1 MKLFRFTFVTLIP
14 ALAVAQTTCTDNA
27 TFKFNHDDTDELM
40 GCDWLT
46 KDNAEDRKAK
56 YCVRGPIKGA
66 CLASCDFCLCEDRSS
81 FTFDLDNGNKQQDC
95 KWFGLRN
102 TDKRRAT
109 YCNHGSKDDV
119 AGFAIGAACVNACGF
134 CTPAITT
141 PPQPQSPLEDDSS
154 SWKFIVMSD
163 LHSFERYAPY
173 PDDYVLYN
181 RQESV
186 LSKIHDNYGGDL
198 IILPGDTQQG
208 NWNVQSWIDKHFPGL
223 SAKEAVYQA
232 GVNCYS
238 TMRKLF
244 ADSGYGKILVAI
256 GDHELGDNYWA
267 PNDSKT
273 LSIPDFR
280 KSFTDALYRDSDG
293 KYIFENGFIG
303 TAPPTPYGTPF
314 EYTSFAHVHKS
325 VLFVTVDVYYQISN
339 TLFFHRSEGLGGEG
353 VITGDVAGSHLE
365 WFEHV
370 LQQAEKDPTIKH
382 IIVQAHVPILN
393 PVRKVSSSAMFFDRG
408 ENSPFWKLMV
418 KYGVDLYFAGEVHAN
433 TVLKDNNSDLLQVVS
448 SALGMEGF
456 LRVLVTDDSLTI
468 EAFNEIGPLR
478 IPTDKHYTLHGM
490 LKIQKFEVGEAE
502 ISSSGVLHVMDI
514 QKPIIQFRFDR
525 LYDMSERVLGLHLS
539 EVVMQSTTLTKVVPN
554 YGEFDQQYDAQV
566 GGVEI
571 REGGVSGS
579 AGYFN
584 GASSKMGIYS
594 FGPLVAGSITSYSV
608 WIKTES
614 IGEMVLVHYD
624 RAWSSGVNAQK
635 NMFSLTLD
643 NGKPVLYSSKTSTL
657 KPLNSG
663 MAPLNDGGWH
673 QVAVS
678 MPSSGCRLS
687 QVKMFIDGK
696 PIATSVKND
705 DILFFVGFGGLSVGG
720 TGFSYFF
727 QADFPS
733 WKPYTGLLDEVNI
746 WSRTIWLKDL
756 KKSPM
761 KNFVSNAQN
770 CKEMIAQGTK
780 IRSVIDLKKKRQC
793 EKKCK
798 KAVPCLGFEAA
809 QIGDTV
815 TCKLFLHGTPEF
827 FADEADTAGTQCG
840 ILLS

>member
-1 MKLFRFTFVTLIP
+1 M
-14 ALAVAQTTCTDNA
+14 
-27 TFKFNHDDTDELM
+27 
-40 GCDWLT
+40 
-46 KDNAEDRKAK
+46 
-56 YCVRGPIKGA
+56 
-66 CLASCDFCLCEDRSS
+66 
-81 FTFDLDNGNKQQDC
+81 
-95 KWFGLRN
+95 
-102 TDKRRAT
+102 
-109 YCNHGSKDDV
+109 
-119 AGFAIGAACVNACGF
+119 
-134 CTPAITT
+134 
-141 PPQPQSPLEDDSS
+141 
-154 SWKFIVMSD
+154 VMSD
-163 LHSFERYAPY
+163 MHAFERYAPY
-173 PDDYVLYN
+173 PDKSDLSN

-186 LSKIHDNYGGDL
+186 LSNIKNTYGGDL
-198 IILPGDTQQG
+198 IILPGDTQSG
-208 NWNVQSWIDKHFPGL
+208 KWNVPAWINKHFPGL
-223 SAKEAVYQA
+223 SAEEAVYKA
-232 GVNCYS
+232 GMNCYS
-238 TMRKLF
+238 TMKKVF
-244 ADSGYGKILVAI
+244 AKSGYDKILVAI

-273 LSIPDFR
+273 RTVPEFR
-280 KSFTDALYRDSDG
+280 RSFVDALYKDSAG
-293 KYIFENGFIG
+293 MYIFDNAFIG

-314 EYTSFAHVHKS
+314 EYTSFAHVHKN
-325 VLFVTVDVYYQISN
+325 VLFVTVDVFYQISN
-339 TLFFHRSEGLGGEG
+339 SSFFDRSEGLGGEG

-365 WFEHV
+365 WFEYV
-370 LQQAEKDPTIKH
+370 LQEAEKDLTIKH
-382 IIVQAHVPILN
+382 IIVQAHLPILN

-418 KYGVDLYFAGEVHAN
+418 KYGVDVYFAGEVHAN

-448 SALGMEGF
+448 RANSMQGF

-478 IPTDKHYTLHGM
+478 ILTDKDYTLHGM
-490 LKIQKFEVGEAE
+490 LKIQKFEVGDAD

-514 QKPIIQFRFDR
+514 QKPIIQLRFDR
-525 LYDMSERVLGLHLS
+525 LYEMSKRQVLGLANKERVHLS
-539 EVVMQSTTLTKVVPN
+539 KVDMHGTTLTEVVPN

-594 FGPLVAGSITSYSV
+594 FGPFVAGSMASYSV

-614 IGEMVLVHYD
+614 GGEMVLVHYD
-624 RAWSSGVNAQK
+624 RAWSSYANAQK

-657 KPLNSG
+657 TPLNSG

-720 TGFSYFF
+720 TGFSYFV

-733 WKPYTGLLDEVNI
+733 WEPYTGLLDEVNI
-746 WSRTIWLKDL
+746 WARSIRQKDL

-761 KNFVSNAQN
+761 KKIISNARN
-770 CKEMIAQGTK
+770 CEETIKQGMK
-780 IRSVIDLKKKRQC
+780 IRFENNLKKKKQC
-793 EKKCK
+793 KRRCK
-798 KAVPCLGFEAA
+798 KLVPCLGFEAA
-809 QIGDTV
+809 EIEDTI

-827 FADEADTAGTQCG
+827 VANEADTAGTKC
-840 ILLS
+840 SRVSD